1 MTGLLEILRVFC
13 LLTAPVCIYIV
24 WNHIANQ
31 PALNRRGLDIL
42 AALAHIVA
50 VLAVQARYS
59 DVVLFSVAGI
69 HATLLVVLMWRW
81 SAGRRSESRA
91 LT

>member
-13 LLTAPVCIYIV
+13 LLTAPVCIYVV
-24 WNHIANQ
+24 WNQVASR
-31 PALNRRGLDIL
+31 PTYNRRGLDMLVAI
-42 AALAHIVA
+42 AHIVA
-50 VLAVQARYS
+50 VLAVQAKHS

-81 SAGRRSESRA
+81 SIRLRGQRQSA
-91 LT
+91 T

>member
-13 LLTAPVCIYIV
+13 LLTAPVCIYVV
-24 WNHIANQ
+24 WNQVASR
-31 PALNRRGLDIL
+31 PTYNRRGLDL
-42 AALAHIVA
+42 LVALAHIVA
-50 VLAVQARYS
+50 VLAVQAKYS
-59 DVVLFSVAGI
+59 DVVLFGVAGI
-69 HATLLVVLMWRW
+69 HATLIVVLIWRW